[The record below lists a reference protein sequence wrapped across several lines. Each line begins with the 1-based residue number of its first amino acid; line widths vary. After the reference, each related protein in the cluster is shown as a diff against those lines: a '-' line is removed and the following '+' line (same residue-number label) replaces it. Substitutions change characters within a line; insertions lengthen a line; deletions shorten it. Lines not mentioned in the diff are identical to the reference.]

1 MEHKQIELE
10 AEILEISAKL
20 GMPAESNATEILKTI
35 ILSAVT
41 EADSFDL
48 DDQYD
53 KIGRAYQITRE
64 RVRQIVCHTIGNH
77 WNRESLNILS
87 DHFGH
92 AVSFRERREGEAPNG
107 AGKPTNGAFVEM
119 LAEHLKQKYD
129 TYNKIR
135 KDNTGRKN
143 L

>member
-35 ILSAVT
+35 ILSAIT

-77 WNRESLNILS
+77 WNREPLNILS

-92 AVSFRERREGEAPNG
+92 AVSFRERRGGEAPNG

-119 LAEHLKQKYD
+119 LAEHLRQKYD
-129 TYNKIR
+129 T
-135 KDNTGRKN
+135 DNEN
-143 L
+143 

>member
-1 MEHKQIELE
+1 MEHKQLELE

-20 GMPAESNATEILKTI
+20 GIPAESKATEILKTI
-35 ILSAVT
+35 ILSAIT
-41 EADSFDL
+41 EADSFDW

-53 KIGRAYQITRE
+53 KIGRAHQITRE

-119 LAEHLKQKYD
+119 LAEHLRQKYD
-129 TYNKIR
+129 TDNKI
-135 KDNTGRKN
+135 
-143 L
+143 

>member
-1 MEHKQIELE
+1 MGTKQFELE

-20 GMPAESNATEILKTI
+20 GMPAESKATEILKTI
-35 ILSAVT
+35 VFSAVT

-48 DDQYD
+48 NAQYD
-53 KIGRAYQITRE
+53 KLGRAHQITRE

-119 LAEHLKQKYD
+119 LAEHLRQKYETD
-129 TYNKIR
+129 NK
-135 KDNTGRKN
+135 N
-143 L
+143 

>member
-20 GMPAESNATEILKTI
+20 GIPAESKATEILKTI
-35 ILSAVT
+35 VLSAVT
-41 EADSFDL
+41 EPDSFDL

-53 KIGRAYQITRE
+53 KIGRAHQITRE

-119 LAEHLKQKYD
+119 LAEHLRQKYD
-129 TYNKIR
+129 TDNKI
-135 KDNTGRKN
+135 
-143 L
+143 

>member
-1 MEHKQIELE
+1 MEHRQIELE

-20 GMPAESNATEILKTI
+20 GIPAKSKATEILKTI
-35 ILSAVT
+35 VFSAVT
-41 EADSFDL
+41 EADSFDW
-48 DDQYD
+48 DNQYD
-53 KIGRAYQITRE
+53 KIGRSHQITRE

-129 TYNKIR
+129 TDNKI
-135 KDNTGRKN
+135 
-143 L
+143 

>member
-1 MEHKQIELE
+1 MEYKQIELE
-10 AEILEISAKL
+10 AEILEILAKL
-20 GMPAESNATEILKTI
+20 GIPAELNATEILKTI
-35 ILSAVT
+35 ILSAIT
-41 EADSFDL
+41 EADSFDW

-53 KIGRAYQITRE
+53 KIGRAHQITRE

-92 AVSFRERREGEAPNG
+92 AVSFRERREGEVPNG

-119 LAEHLKQKYD
+119 LAEHLKQK
-129 TYNKIR
+129 NE
-135 KDNTGRKN
+135 
-143 L
+143 